1 MPKGN
6 FTDDIY
12 NRIQSLEP
20 ESVFIPTDF
29 TDTADINT
37 IRQIFMRFENEGK
50 IKRILPG
57 IYYNPTYSEL
67 LDEYEAPSPHNVALA
82 IARKLNWTIAPSG
95 NTALNQLGLSTQ
107 VSAKWSYISDGPY
120 KTYQFGNVEIEF
132 KRRNNKEISNMSY
145 KSAMVIQALKELKKD
160 NINSEIIDKLKR
172 VLSQQ
177 EKAALLEEGR
187 KTTSW
192 IYDIIKKICAEVKTN
207 V

>member
-1 MPKGN
+1 MSKICE
-6 FTDDIY
+6 DIY
-12 NRIQSLEP
+12 NQIKEMNSET
-20 ESVFIPTDF
+20 VFIASDF
-29 TDTADINT
+29 TDLADMQT
-37 IRQIFMRFENEGK
+37 VYKVLSRLEEQGK
-50 IKRILPG
+50 IKKIFAG

-67 LDEYEAPSPHNVALA
+67 LDEYEAPSPHNVAMA

-160 NINSEIIDKLKR
+160 NIDSEIIDKLKK

-177 EKAALLEEGR
+177 EKTALLEEGR

-192 IYDIIKKICAEVKTN
+192 IYDVIKKICVGGETGV
-207 V
+207 